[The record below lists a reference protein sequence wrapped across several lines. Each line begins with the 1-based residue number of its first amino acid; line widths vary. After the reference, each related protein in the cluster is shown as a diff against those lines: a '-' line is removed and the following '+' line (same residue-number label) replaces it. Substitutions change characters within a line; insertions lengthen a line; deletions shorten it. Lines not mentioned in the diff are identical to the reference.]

1 MDTET
6 KRIAALGISVVML
19 PIPSGS
25 IDDTGRAILVR
36 TYPISL
42 LTAVVQTV
50 SNMFGNWF
58 LPMFS

>member
-1 MDTET
+1 MDTEI
-6 KRIAALGISVVML
+6 KRIAALGISVIML